1 VRFVELKLGGAFR
14 IEPER
19 RADERGFFA
28 RTWCRREFAAR
39 GVCCDWVQC
48 NVSYNRRRG
57 TLRGLHYQAAP
68 WGEAKLVRCTAGGV
82 YDVIVDLRPGS
93 PTRGRWEA
101 VELTA
106 ENRWQLFVPEGFAH
120 GFQTLADDTEL
131 FYQMGREYCPE
142 AARGLRWDDPALAIS
157 WPECRQRTI
166 SAADLAYPD
175 FVKMVPDTF
184 FEGACVALPR
194 L

>member
-1 VRFVELKLGGAFR
+1 VRFVELKLPGAFR

-39 GVCCDWVQC
+39 GIDCDWVQC
-48 NVSYNRRRG
+48 NVSWNRRRG
-57 TLRGLHYQAAP
+57 TLRGLHYQADP
-68 WGEAKLVRCTAGGV
+68 WGEAKLVRCTAGAV
-82 YDVIVDLRPGS
+82 YDVVADLRPGS
-93 PTRGRWEA
+93 PTYGRWEA

-106 ENRWQLFVPEGFAH
+106 ANGWQLFVPEGFAH

-131 FYQMGREYCPE
+131 FYQMGREYHSE

-157 WPECRQRTI
+157 WPDCPRRII
-166 SAADLAYPD
+166 SAADLA
-175 FVKMVPDTF
+175 
-184 FEGACVALPR
+184 LPG
-194 L
+194 LHPCPCP

>member
-1 VRFVELKLGGAFR
+1 MRFVELKLAGAFL

-28 RTWCRREFAAR
+28 RTWCRREFAAHGIR
-39 GVCCDWVQC
+39 GDWVQC

-57 TLRGLHYQAAP
+57 TLRGLHYQAEP
-68 WGEAKLVRCTAGGV
+68 WGEAKLVRCTAGAV

-93 PTRGRWEA
+93 PSYGRWEA

-106 ENRWQLFVPEGFAH
+106 EKRCQLYIPEGFAH

-131 FYQMGREYCPE
+131 FYQMGREYRPE
-142 AARGLRWDDPALAIS
+142 AARGLRWDDPALAIA
-157 WPECRQRTI
+157 WPACRQRVI
-166 SAADLAYPD
+166 SAADLALPTWGRMKD
-175 FVKMVPDTF
+175 
-184 FEGACVALPR
+184 EG
-194 L
+194 